1 MSLVNEEI
9 EEGELTIDFNEKQA
23 TFLEKCLFNFPVGTR
38 KDAGLVGGRGGG
50 KTETLASLLIL
61 MANELPKAK
70 GQFACGAVTKAKRA
84 ISPGLKASWN
94 NPDRWAL
101 KEYDWQTKEGDYV
114 LWREP
119 PKDWDRPYQTPDD
132 WSNCISRPNGFVL
145 EFCGYTMDQDAHRG
159 RNDDFVVIDEAL
171 KFKEEWLAALL
182 PCIRANRG
190 KFESPLHWLFAFF
203 SSPPYGV
210 EGSWMYKYEK
220 LAQAEPDK
228 HFFTFIKTTD
238 NQAFLPPDYVDNLR
252 KTLLRIQYEVEVE
265 GKRIQRPEKQF
276 YPAFSKSK
284 HAPEL
289 DIETI
294 FYNTYAPLEAS
305 IDLNAHFTSATIW
318 QPVGRELRCVKATF
332 VKEPLENKSM
342 AETLAE
348 KINEVYENHQLK
360 KIVITGDRNGKNKT
374 AQTKFVNGRW
384 VTPYDEIAELLEP
397 YGWDVILAPI
407 NFNTVGYNRQMFMHK
422 ILAET
427 DPSEYY
433 LRFDPID
440 ANFAII
446 SIENAPIQPDYSKN
460 KSSETSGI
468 DQELA
473 THLSDTVD
481 YYCEYKQSNGITFT
495 TGGFDIDFM

>member
-9 EEGELTIDFNEKQA
+9 EDGELALDFNEKQA
-23 TFLEKCLFNFPVGTR
+23 SFLEQCLFGFPVGTR

-50 KTETLASLLIL
+50 KSHTMASLIQL

-70 GQFACGAVTKAKRA
+70 GQFACVAVTKVKRA
-84 ISPGLKASWN
+84 ITPGLKASWN
-94 NPDRWAL
+94 DPSLWNLR
-101 KEYDWQTKEGDYV
+101 EYDWNTKEGDYC

-119 PKDWDRPYQTPDD
+119 PKDWDRPYQQPDD
-132 WSNCISRPNGFVL
+132 WSNCISFPTGYVV
-145 EFCGYTMDQDAHRG
+145 EFCGYMMDPDAHRG
-159 RNDDFVVIDEAL
+159 RNDDFVLIDEAL

-228 HFFTFIKTTD
+228 HYFTFIKTTD

-252 KTLLRIQYEVEVE
+252 KTLLRIQFEVEVE
-265 GKRIQRPEKQF
+265 GKRIQRPEKAF
-276 YPAFSKSK
+276 YPAFSKIK

-289 DIETI
+289 DIEVK
-294 FYNTYAPLEAS
+294 FYNAFAPLEAS
-305 IDLNAHFTSATIW
+305 IDLNAHFTSATMW
-318 QPVGRELRCVKATF
+318 QPVNRELRLVKNCF
-332 VKEPLENKSM
+332 VKEPLENMSM
-342 AETLAE
+342 AETLAQ
-348 KINEVYENHQLK
+348 KINDDFGHHQVK

-374 AQTKFVNGRW
+374 AQTKFIDGKW
-384 VTPYDEIAELLEP
+384 VTPYDEMAQILEP
-397 YGWDVILAPI
+397 LGWDVILAPI
-407 NFNTVGYNRQMFMHK
+407 NFNSFGYDRQMFMHK
-422 ILAET
+422 ILVEN
-427 DPSEYY
+427 DPTEYY
-433 LRFDPID
+433 IRIDPID
-440 ANFAII
+440 ANHTII
-446 SIENAPIQPDYSKN
+446 SIENAPIHPDYSKN

-481 YYCEYKQSNGITFT
+481 YYCEYKKTGGITWT
-495 TGGFDIDFM
+495 TGSFEIDFM